1 MDKDTLFR
9 LVLKFVTLALLVAC
23 LCVFSSPKNPNILT
37 ARAQSKQRMV
47 GKEFSRN
54 DVVEFSEVKSNSRH
68 VNLGEG
74 FDDEDDWVKNLAL
87 KITNKSAKPITYL
100 NIGLDFPETT
110 ATGNIMEYLLVLG
123 QLPGTRYPQADRPL
137 LIEPGGSLDIP
148 LAEQY
153 ARIKPFILHRHQLS
167 DIHKMD
173 LVAVFVVFSDR
184 TGWSAGN
191 FYKPDPNNPNHY
203 VNIGDKPQP

>member
-54 DVVEFSEVKSNSRH
+54 DVIEFSEVKSNSRH

-100 NIGLDFPETT
+100 NIGLDFLEKP
-110 ATGNIMEYLLVLG
+110 ATGNIL
-123 QLPGTRYPQADRPL
+123 
-137 LIEPGGSLDIP
+137 
-148 LAEQY
+148 
-153 ARIKPFILHRHQLS
+153 K
-167 DIHKMD
+167 
-173 LVAVFVVFSDR
+173 
-184 TGWSAGN
+184 N
-191 FYKPDPNNPNHY
+191 
-203 VNIGDKPQP
+203 